1 MEKLL
6 DGRLAHAIWTNNHT
20 INYKLKNCMDWLPTL
35 SERQGPV
42 FLRIVDAL
50 AADIASGRLVRGQQI
65 PTHRALASALDIDLT
80 TVTRAY
86 GEARRRGLLEAQV
99 GRGTFVSETTAR
111 AAVDIPFQV
120 KIDLSMNLPP
130 QPVEAN
136 LDLRIAQGLRSI
148 QNESSFSAFLNYQRP
163 GGSDDEREIAA
174 KWLRTRVPE
183 ASAERLV
190 VYPGN
195 QAILF
200 NALMSLTSPGD
211 VVLTEALT
219 FPGMKAAAEKL
230 RVRLVGVAM
239 DEEGIL
245 PDALKTAC
253 KEHKPKALYL
263 IPTLHNPTTATLGSE
278 RRKMVADIIHKNGLF
293 LIEDDAYGLLEP
305 TVSPIANLIPERTYL
320 AVGLSKCIA
329 PALRVSY
336 LLAPDPAAEQQMT
349 SSLQATTLMTPPLM
363 VALVTHWLRSGVA
376 DKIILA
382 IRNEAIGRQQ
392 LARRF
397 LKGISYA
404 AKPNGHHLWLSLPS
418 QWNRA
423 EFLSHI
429 LIHGLAV
436 VGDDAFTVENVT
448 SQAVR
453 VSLGAARNRAELA
466 QALQFLA
473 DTLKSSV
480 RTAQIV

>member
-1 MEKLL
+1 M
-6 DGRLAHAIWTNNHT
+6 T
-20 INYKLKNCMDWLPTL
+20 KLKNCMDWLPTL

-50 AADIASGRLVRGQQI
+50 AADIASGRLVRGQKI
-65 PTHRALASALDIDLT
+65 PTHRALASALDVDLT

-111 AAVDIPFQV
+111 AAGDIPFQV
-120 KIDLSMNLPP
+120 KIDLSMNLPA

-136 LDLRIAQGLRSI
+136 LDSRIAQGLQSI
-148 QNESSFSAFLNYQRP
+148 QNEFSFSAFLNYQYP
-163 GGSDDEREIAA
+163 GGSDDEREVAA
-174 KWLRTRVPE
+174 KWLRPRVPD
-183 ASAERLV
+183 ANAGRLV
-190 VYPGN
+190 IYPGN

-211 VVLTEALT
+211 VVLTEVLT
-219 FPGMKAAAEKL
+219 FPGAKAAAEKL
-230 RVRLVGVAM
+230 RVRLVGIAM

-245 PDALKTAC
+245 PDALRAAC
-253 KEHKPKALYL
+253 KRHKPKAIYL
-263 IPTLHNPTTATLGSE
+263 IPTLHNPTTATLGAE
-278 RRKMVADIIHKNGLF
+278 RRKIIADIIRKNGIF

-320 AVGLSKCIA
+320 GVGLSKCIA

-336 LLAPDPAAEQQMT
+336 LLAPDPASEQKMR
-349 SSLQATTLMTPPLM
+349 SNLQATMLMPPPLM
-363 VALVTHWLRSGVA
+363 VALVAHWLRSGIA

-392 LARRF
+392 LARRI

-404 AKPNGHHLWLSLPS
+404 AKPNGHHLWLPLPP

-423 EFLSHI
+423 KFLSHV
-429 LIHGLAV
+429 LRYGLAV
-436 VGDDAFTVENVT
+436 VGEDAFAVENLA
-448 SQAVR
+448 SQAV
-453 VSLGAARNRAELA
+453 
-466 QALQFLA
+466 
-473 DTLKSSV
+473 
-480 RTAQIV
+480 